1 MLYRRGYYPLALGIA
16 KTQQLDDASIADIH
30 LKTADALY
38 NKKNYDD
45 ALTHYVQ
52 TIGHVQP
59 SYVIRKVRLPSIRS
73 RPHLRLASS
82 SMLSAF
88 TTS

>member
-59 SYVIRKVRLPSIRS
+59 SYVIRKVR
-73 RPHLRLASS
+73 ASYYAPA
-82 SMLSAF
+82 LLL
-88 TTS
+88 TSH